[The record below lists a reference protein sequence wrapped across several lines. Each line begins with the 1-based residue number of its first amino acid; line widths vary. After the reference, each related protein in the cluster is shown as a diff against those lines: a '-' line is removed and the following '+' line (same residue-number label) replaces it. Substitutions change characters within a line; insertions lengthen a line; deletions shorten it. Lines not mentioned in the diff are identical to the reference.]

1 MWFEC
6 SECGGHVHGPS
17 APTVGPECG
26 VAGGIFL
33 AADPDDVL
41 DGESANNDLRA
52 VWLRA
57 GLEKPELITRS

>member
-6 SECGGHVHGPS
+6 GECGGHVHSAS
-17 APTVGPECG
+17 APTVCPECG

>member
-6 SECGGHVHGPS
+6 SECGGHVHGAS
-17 APTVGPECG
+17 APTVCPECG
-26 VAGGIFL
+26 VAAGIFM

-41 DGESANNDLRA
+41 DVDSDCNDLRA

-57 GLEKPELITRS
+57 GLEQPELIARS

>member
-6 SECGGHVHGPS
+6 SECGGHVHGAS
-17 APTVGPECG
+17 APTVCPECG
-26 VAGGIFL
+26 VAGGIFV

-41 DGESANNDLRA
+41 DVDSDCNDLRA

-57 GLEKPELITRS
+57 GLEQPELIARS